1 MIHFTVFGGTETEL
15 TANLRVCF
23 TLFGGTDILRP
34 TLARQILQSKR
45 RSRSESHSGRFA
57 LRRRCL
63 AVTVFGATSVQCPT
77 LAEEFVDLKALLA
90 SETITRQEWDRA
102 VSRLSEEESA
112 AEFVTLTI
120 FAGFGVEFPSKS
132 DEIDRIE
139 KHAEMGLVNQR
150 EQNALLQMAEY
161 DPKDARALLTQ
172 VAAGS

>member
-23 TLFGGTDILRP
+23 TMFGGTEILRP
-34 TLARQILQSKR
+34 TLAKLILQSKR
-45 RSRSESHSGRFA
+45 RSRSEGYSGRFA

-63 AVTVFGATSVQCPT
+63 AVTLFGATTVRSPT
-77 LAEEFVDLKALLA
+77 LAEEFVDLKGLLA

-102 VSRLSEEESA
+102 VSRLSEEDSA

-120 FAGFGVEFPSKS
+120 FAGFGVEFPSRS
-132 DEIDRIE
+132 DEIDRID
-139 KHAEMGLVNQR
+139 KHAEMGLINQR

-172 VAAGS
+172 VATGT